1 MMQKIEGE
9 SHVEIL
15 KTGSDALF
23 ILLGAIMVL
32 AMHAGFAFLEL
43 GTVRKKNQVNALVK
57 ILVDFAVSTIAYF
70 FIGYSIAYGVNF
82 FSGAE
87 LLAEKNGYELVK
99 FFFLLT
105 FAAAIPAIISGGIAE
120 RAKFNPQLIATFVLV
135 GFVYPFFEGI
145 AWNQH
150 YGIQAWI
157 KGLTGEEFH
166 DFAGSVVVHAV
177 GGWIA
182 LPAVILLGARRGRY
196 TKEGQISAHPPSSIP
211 FLALGA
217 WILAVGWFGFN
228 VMSAQTIDKISGLVA
243 LNSLMAMVGGTL
255 AAGAANAFNMVIESD
270 IDKLMSRTK
279 HRPIAAGILT
289 KQQASRFASFLM
301 IASLLIFWIFTTPL
315 ATLLTS
321 LAILFYV
328 AIYTVA
334 LKPNTNQNI
343 VWGGIAGCLPVL
355 IGWAAVTNSLS
366 WTAFWFFMVVFFW
379 TPPHFWAIAIKY
391 HDDYEAAKIPMLPVV
406 ASKKRVYVEMWFHT
420 IMMIVTSLLTIYSA
434 GFATWSYYLTL
445 VLAFVFAEQV
455 YKLRKGE
462 AEYEKV
468 AGRIF
473 HFSILYL
480 TLFSTLLV
488 VGQLLL

>member
-1 MMQKIEGE
+1 MKLRV
-9 SHVEIL
+9 VELLII
-15 KTGSDALF
+15 TTVPALF
-23 ILLGAIMVL
+23 L
-32 AMHAGFAFLEL
+32 AAGGWPPLMP
-43 GTVRKKNQVNALVK
+43 
-57 ILVDFAVSTIAYF
+57 TIA
-70 FIGYSIAYGVNF
+70 S
-82 FSGAE
+82 
-87 LLAEKNGYELVK
+87 
-99 FFFLLT
+99 
-105 FAAAIPAIISGGIAE
+105 
-120 RAKFNPQLIATFVLV
+120 LI
-135 GFVYPFFEGI
+135 
-145 AWNQH
+145 
-150 YGIQAWI
+150 
-157 KGLTGEEFH
+157 
-166 DFAGSVVVHAV
+166 
-177 GGWIA
+177 
-182 LPAVILLGARRGRY
+182 
-196 TKEGQISAHPPSSIP
+196 
-211 FLALGA
+211 
-217 WILAVGWFGFN
+217 
-228 VMSAQTIDKISGLVA
+228 
-243 LNSLMAMVGGTL
+243 GGTL

-289 KQQASRFASFLM
+289 KKQASRFAAFLM

-321 LAILFYV
+321 LAIFFYV

-391 HDDYEAAKIPMLPVV
+391 RDDYEAAKIPMLPVV

-462 AEYEKV
+462 AEYERV

-480 TLFSTLLV
+480 TLFSVLLV

>member
-1 MMQKIEGE
+1 MKLRV
-9 SHVEIL
+9 VELLII
-15 KTGSDALF
+15 TTVPALF
-23 ILLGAIMVL
+23 L
-32 AMHAGFAFLEL
+32 AAGGWPPLMP
-43 GTVRKKNQVNALVK
+43 
-57 ILVDFAVSTIAYF
+57 TIA
-70 FIGYSIAYGVNF
+70 S
-82 FSGAE
+82 
-87 LLAEKNGYELVK
+87 
-99 FFFLLT
+99 
-105 FAAAIPAIISGGIAE
+105 
-120 RAKFNPQLIATFVLV
+120 LI
-135 GFVYPFFEGI
+135 
-145 AWNQH
+145 
-150 YGIQAWI
+150 
-157 KGLTGEEFH
+157 
-166 DFAGSVVVHAV
+166 
-177 GGWIA
+177 
-182 LPAVILLGARRGRY
+182 
-196 TKEGQISAHPPSSIP
+196 
-211 FLALGA
+211 
-217 WILAVGWFGFN
+217 
-228 VMSAQTIDKISGLVA
+228 
-243 LNSLMAMVGGTL
+243 GGTL

-289 KQQASRFASFLM
+289 KKQASRFASLLM

-343 VWGGIAGCLPVL
+343 VWGGVAGCLPVL

-391 HDDYEAAKIPMLPVV
+391 RDDYEAANIPMLPVV
-406 ASKKRVYVEMWFHT
+406 ASKKRVYIEMWFHT
-420 IMMIVTSLLTIYSA
+420 VMMNVTSLLTIYSA
-434 GFATWSYYLTL
+434 GFSTWSYYLTL

-462 AEYEKV
+462 ADYERV

-480 TLFSTLLV
+480 TLFSVLLV